1 MKTEGQW
8 SVPASEKRALIK
20 QMLEEGLSQAEI
32 GRRLGL
38 TKSTVSYHAR
48 RLGLPV
54 KDKCARRYDWAEIQ
68 VAVNEGLSLREC
80 MGKFGFTRGSWAR
93 AVRRGA
99 VVPRQWITP
108 IDELLVVGP
117 RRSRGHIKA
126 RLLREGLKGPR
137 CEICGL
143 SEWLGKPLSL
153 ELHHVNGRG
162 NDNRLENLQLLC
174 GNCHSQTDNW
184 GGRGI
189 RRKSVAEEQA
199 A

>member
-1 MKTEGQW
+1 ME
-8 SVPASEKRALIK
+8 
-20 QMLEEGLSQAEI
+20 
-32 GRRLGL
+32 
-38 TKSTVSYHAR
+38 
-48 RLGLPV
+48 
-54 KDKCARRYDWAEIQ
+54 
-68 VAVNEGLSLREC
+68 
-80 MGKFGFTRGSWAR
+80 KFGFTRGSWAR
-93 AVRRGA
+93 AARRGA

-108 IDELLVVGP
+108 IEELLVVGP

-126 RLLREGLKGPR
+126 RLLREGLKENR

-143 SEWLGKPLSL
+143 SKWLGKPLSL
-153 ELHHVNGRG
+153 ELHHVNERG

-189 RRKSVAEEQA
+189 RRNAVPDDEA

>member
-1 MKTEGQW
+1 
-8 SVPASEKRALIK
+8 
-20 QMLEEGLSQAEI
+20 
-32 GRRLGL
+32 
-38 TKSTVSYHAR
+38 
-48 RLGLPV
+48 
-54 KDKCARRYDWAEIQ
+54 
-68 VAVNEGLSLREC
+68 VNEGLSLREC
-80 MGKFGFTRGSWAR
+80 MEKFGFTRGSWAR
-93 AVRRGA
+93 AARRGA

-108 IDELLVVGP
+108 IEELLVVGP

-126 RLLREGLKGPR
+126 RLLREGLKENR

-143 SEWLGKPLSL
+143 SKWLGKPLSL
-153 ELHHVNGRG
+153 ELHHVNERG

-189 RRKSVAEEQA
+189 RRNAVPDDEA